1 MRGVA
6 GFLFLSVLAAP
17 ALALPRSD
25 PRADAVIDHAVAAM
39 GGLDR
44 IHAIRS
50 LVMRGF
56 HYEGSYHQEY
66 AASHSGSAVMV
77 RMRPNLRLVGCRPE
91 VPGCNGQWGRIL
103 ESYDGTRGWELNW
116 PRQRLVRTV
125 HFAERALRCGAE
137 FDPLFVDWR
146 ARGFT
151 ATWLGPQ
158 HLLGRDTVAVTITP
172 PDCPAETY
180 YFDPQSYRLVMK
192 RFAIPV
198 HARGAAVDSVQVVQ
212 DTRTVAGV
220 TFPARTEEVA
230 LADGHVLGGGAWT
243 VIEANTLADTS
254 AFQAPAVHPT
264 GATAVV
270 LQMLD
275 TAGHATPEAMMALYD
290 AYRATPEGAAAD
302 TVYDMNWLGYE
313 LLKVDAYPAAL
324 AVFQRVIAEHPQS
337 AEAYDSLGDA
347 YLQQGDRPRALAA
360 FEHALALDPNRPET
374 IRKRDGLRGNAPR
387 G

>member
-1 MRGVA
+1 MRGIA
-6 GFLFLSVLAAP
+6 KLLLLSALSAP
-17 ALALPRSD
+17 AWAQPSSD
-25 PRADAVIDHAVAAM
+25 PRADAVIDHAVAVM

-66 AASHSGSAVMV
+66 AASHTGSAVMA
-77 RMRPNLRLVGCRPE
+77 RMRPNLRFVGCRPE

-125 HFAERALRCGAE
+125 HFAERALRCGAA

-151 ATWLGPQ
+151 AAWLGPQ
-158 HLLGRDTVAVTITP
+158 RLLGRDTVAVTITP

-192 RFAIPV
+192 RLAIPV

-212 DTRTVAGV
+212 TYMNVAGV
-220 TFPARTEEVA
+220 EFPARTEEVA

-243 VIEANTLADTS
+243 VIEANTLSDA
-254 AFQAPAVHPT
+254 APFQAPEVHPT
-264 GATAVV
+264 GITAVV
-270 LQMLD
+270 LRMLD
-275 TAGHATPEAMMALYD
+275 TAGTATPQAMMALYD
-290 AYRATPEGAAAD
+290 DFRATPEGSAAD
-302 TVYDMNWLGYE
+302 TSYDMNWLGYE
-313 LLKVDAYPAAL
+313 LLKVDAYPAAR
-324 AVFQRVIAEHPQS
+324 AVFERVIAEHPQS
-337 AEAYDSLGDA
+337 AEAWDSLGDA
-347 YLQQGDRPRALAA
+347 WLQQGGLTQALAA

-374 IRKRDGLRGNAPR
+374 VRKRDSLRASR
-387 G
+387 

>member
-1 MRGVA
+1 MRGI
-6 GFLFLSVLAAP
+6 GGLLLLAAVAAPLP
-17 ALALPRSD
+17 AQPTAD

-66 AASHSGSAVMV
+66 AASHIGSAVMV

-103 ESYDGTRGWELNW
+103 ESYDGTHGWELNW

-151 ATWLGPQ
+151 ASWLGPQ
-158 HLLGRDTVAVTITP
+158 RLLGRDTVAVTITP

-180 YFDPQSYRLVMK
+180 YFDPHSYRLVMK

-212 DTRTVAGV
+212 DYRTVAGV
-220 TFPARTEEVA
+220 ELPARTEEVA

-243 VIEANTLADTS
+243 AIEANTLPDAS
-254 AFQAPAVHPT
+254 AFQAPEVHPT
-264 GATAVV
+264 GITAVV
-270 LQMLD
+270 LRMLD
-275 TAGHATPEAMMALYD
+275 AANTGTPQAMMALYD
-290 AYRATPEGAAAD
+290 AFRATPEGAAAD
-302 TVYDMNWLGYE
+302 TSYDMNWLGYE
-313 LLKVDAYPAAL
+313 LLKVDAYPAAR
-324 AVFQRVIAEHPQS
+324 AVFERVIAEHPQS
-337 AEAYDSLGDA
+337 AEAWDSLGDA
-347 YLQQGDRPRALAA
+347 WLQQGDRAQALAA

-374 IRKRDGLRGNAPR
+374 VRKRDSLRAG
-387 G
+387 

>member
-1 MRGVA
+1 MQSVA
-6 GFLFLSVLAAP
+6 GLLLLT
-17 ALALPRSD
+17 ALAVPSPAQPRSD
-25 PRADAVIDHAVAAM
+25 PRADAVIDRAIAAM

-44 IHAIRS
+44 IHALRS

-56 HYEGSYHQEY
+56 HYEGAYHQEY
-66 AASHSGSAVMV
+66 VASHTGSAVMV

-146 ARGFT
+146 ARGF
-151 ATWLGPQ
+151 AAAWLGRQ
-158 HLLGRDTVAVTITP
+158 RLLGRDTVAVTITP
-172 PDCPAETY
+172 RDCPAETY

-212 DTRTVAGV
+212 DYRNVAGV
-220 TFPARTEEVA
+220 ELPARTEEVA

-243 VIEANTLADTS
+243 SIEANILPDAS
-254 AFQAPAVHPT
+254 PFQAPEVHPT
-264 GATAVV
+264 GSTAVV
-270 LQMLD
+270 LHMLEA
-275 TAGHATPEAMMALYD
+275 AGTGTPQAMMALYE

-302 TVYDMNWLGYE
+302 TTYDMNWLGYE
-313 LLKVDAYPAAL
+313 LLKVDAYPAAR
-324 AVFQRVIAEHPQS
+324 AVFERVIAEHPQS
-337 AEAYDSLGDA
+337 AEAWDSLGDFW
-347 YLQQGDRPRALAA
+347 LQQGDRAQALAA

-374 IRKRDGLRGNAPR
+374 IRKRDSLRAPAS
-387 G
+387 